1 MKYVSVT
8 SPGSDMSKPIFNYF
22 EDYLVSL
29 GEPVTSNSWDVFS
42 ILRHVNKILRES
54 PDDAELYIDSGGFQI
69 IVGYVKPERIKEYI
83 TAYHYILKKCKDQIN
98 QIFGLDVYSDTF
110 LPSRKVNE
118 GVFLKSNVHANGKVK
133 IKDAKRVPVFP
144 ETYSREN
151 FKEFYE
157 ANEFSITSSI
167 NLIKEF
173 PEISDKQLFVLQTSN
188 IVTFNMWKELF
199 LNLEVYKYYKR
210 WSIGGLVGLKKSTNA
225 KFSHAVPATLW
236 LLTYQQKLN
245 FTIDQIHWL
254 GQSSRLSFLSMALFE
269 KLYGL
274 NMTSDSSQ
282 LVRFAPLEAK
292 LPYLIIN
299 KENEFELISSKEE
312 IYKMFDMHSIPNNIC
327 YISKSKN
334 GKVAEFKNLK
344 MIEAW
349 KNNGKKIPVYDKN
362 TFDTILADDSKP
374 IYFQITDKEFLELTG
389 KLDNQ
394 TFIEFQ
400 SQNLFADMKFGEL
413 IADKIVKTGI
423 DNFTEVDQLK
433 ELHPIMER
441 GRIAKELLNNL
452 SYFKEF
458 KNIIQNAD
466 TDAADNI
473 MQDIVKEYRLKMD
486 NISTK

>member
-29 GEPVTSNSWDVFS
+29 GEPVTSDSWDVFS
-42 ILRHVNKILRES
+42 VLRHVNKILNES

-69 IVGYVKPERIKEYI
+69 IVGYVKPERIKEFI
-83 TAYHYILKKCKDQIN
+83 TAYHYILKKCRHQID

-110 LPSRKVNE
+110 MPSREVDN
-118 GVFLKSNVHANGKVK
+118 GVFLESNVHANSKVK
-133 IKDAKRVPVFP
+133 IKPSKKVPIFP
-144 ETYSREN
+144 EVYSRDN
-151 FKEFYE
+151 FKEFYD

-173 PEISDKQLFVLQTSN
+173 PEISDKQLFILQTSN

-210 WSIGGLVGLKKSTNA
+210 WSIGGLVGLKKTTNV

-236 LLTYQQKLN
+236 LLTYQRKLN
-245 FTIDQIHWL
+245 FSIDQVHWL

-269 KLYGL
+269 RLYNI

-292 LPYLIIN
+292 LPYLILN
-299 KENEFELISSKEE
+299 KENDFELINDRTD
-312 IYKMFDMHSIPNNIC
+312 IYKMFDQHSLQNNVC
-327 YISKSKN
+327 YISKTHD
-334 GKVAEFKNLK
+334 GKIAEFKNLK
-344 MIEAW
+344 QI
-349 KNNGKKIPVYDKN
+349 KSFDKKGKVHKYSPT
-362 TFDTILADDSKP
+362 TFDQILAGDNKP

-400 SQNLFADMKFGEL
+400 SQNLFADMKFGDF
-413 IADKIVKTGI
+413 IVDKIMEIGI
-423 DNFTEVDQLK
+423 DNITEVDQLK
-433 ELHPIMER
+433 DLHPVMAR
-441 GRIAKELLNNL
+441 GRTAKELLNNIE
-452 SYFKEF
+452 YFKEF
-458 KNIIQNAD
+458 KDIIQNAD

-473 MQDIVKEYRLKMD
+473 MQGIVEEYKLKID
-486 NISTK
+486 SVGTK